1 VTTEWER
8 AYPLVR
14 ITTLPK
20 GISDH
25 TPLLLNAGDNYSFGK
40 KKFRYEKWWMERDD
54 FRGMVDK
61 AWAIEC
67 SSADPM
73 EVWQCKV
80 RNFRKLIRGWS
91 NNVLAEMNKH
101 KQSIAAEYNFLDMEA
116 EKRILD
122 VEESNRMKY
131 LARELEHMWAL
142 AEIKAKQRSRDRNI
156 LEGDR
161 NMA

>member
-1 VTTEWER
+1 
-8 AYPLVR
+8 
-14 ITTLPK
+14 
-20 GISDH
+20 
-25 TPLLLNAGDNYSFGK
+25 
-40 KKFRYEKWWMERDD
+40 
-54 FRGMVDK
+54 
-61 AWAIEC
+61 
-67 SSADPM
+67 
-73 EVWQCKV
+73 
-80 RNFRKLIRGWS
+80 
-91 NNVLAEMNKH
+91 
-101 KQSIAAEYNFLDMEA
+101 MEA